1 MVVLVCRS
9 AKVAPTPIVREHLYR
24 AAHTPSP
31 PPPHCCPS
39 FLDQLVL
46 TSTLFLSGAETPLL
60 QMDTS
65 WNWGCSVLIYCGLS
79 RLLPLSTIFNIPRF
93 ASNSQHLP
101 TPGPIL
107 QYDVSINVTVP
118 WDLYDSSLE
127 VVFPCF
133 SFYFFPVRFA
143 KPLAS
148 GKASEAGNLT
158 TNDPPLAIVQMNSGQ
173 VLESLRPHFLPT
185 IKI

>member
-1 MVVLVCRS
+1 MELGLFS
-9 AKVAPTPIVREHLYR
+9 AHILWAFQ
-24 AAHTPSP
+24 TPSLVNDIQHP
-31 PPPHCCPS
+31 PICQQQS
-39 FLDQLVL
+39 AF
-46 TSTLFLSGAETPLL
+46 A
-60 QMDTS
+60 
-65 WNWGCSVLIYCGLS
+65 N
-79 RLLPLSTIFNIPRF
+79 PR
-93 ASNSQHLP
+93 
-101 TPGPIL
+101 PIL